1 MSGEQR
7 KLRFSL
13 PNLPE
18 HPGMKE
24 HTYGWY
30 PAVRD
35 VYTERRLGM
44 PTTYDLEAM
53 YKFRDSKYY
62 TAPNPPSPR
71 TPKPYR
77 PTPTPTKHRPTSST
91 SSKSGRE
98 SGLQVRAK
106 SAPIYNFKRVPRL
119 ELPTPLQC
127 WAGSSVSETEVG
139 ETPSSQTLPTP
150 TPPPPKQETPKEDQ
164 KQARRDRIKSAV
176 IRRDRAQAPKRPVKS
191 AGPTRSPVEVYQA
204 PVPPKEGTS
213 PAPPTSP
220 APEVYYIP
228 EEPYCRPTTAEN
240 YDKNVKEYGWRFEV
254 HGDPYKLKKKTLSKR
269 LPYYVTVPEPE
280 IEKDGPKVKMENM
293 ETFFYNTI
301 PRRPATFTIHK
312 EWISETIHAQRMELQ
327 KREGIKHRWKNFSFV
342 Y

>member
-1 MSGEQR
+1 
-7 KLRFSL
+7 
-13 PNLPE
+13 
-18 HPGMKE
+18 
-24 HTYGWY
+24 
-30 PAVRD
+30 
-35 VYTERRLGM
+35 M

-77 PTPTPTKHRPTSST
+77 PTPTPTKHRPTSSA

-106 SAPIYNFKRVPRL
+106 SAPITFKRVPRL

-127 WAGSSVSETEVG
+127 WAGSSVTESEVG

-150 TPPPPKQETPKEDQ
+150 TPPPPREETPKDDQ
-164 KQARRDRIKSAV
+164 KQARRERIKSAV

-191 AGPTRSPVEVYQA
+191 AGPTRSPVNVYQA
-204 PVPPKEGTS
+204 PKEAPVPPS
-213 PAPPTSP
+213 SP
-220 APEVYYIP
+220 APEVFYIP
-228 EEPYCRPTTAEN
+228 EEPSCRPTTAEI

-254 HGDPYKLKKKTLSKR
+254 HGDPYKLKKKNMSKR
-269 LPYYVTVPEPE
+269 LPYYVTCPEPE
-280 IEKDGPKVKMENM
+280 IEKEGPKVKMENM
-293 ETFFYNTI
+293 ETFYYNTI
-301 PRRPATFTIHK
+301 PRRPATFAIHK